1 MAERM
6 KDSEDIQLEALFAS
20 EPVANDGFS
29 ESIQQRIRRRMWI
42 RRLTLPIAILV
53 GGAIAAKPLAG
64 LVAASLKLASL
75 IPANVSGGLESVSA
89 SSLPQFT
96 TVLLGGVLAFV
107 FVMATRVLDEI

>member
-20 EPVANDGFS
+20 EQVADDGFS
-29 ESIQQRIRRRMWI
+29 EAVQRRIRRSMWI
-42 RRLTLPIAILV
+42 RRLTLPIAILL

-75 IPANVSGGLESVSA
+75 VPANVSGSLDSVSA
-89 SSLPQFT
+89 SSLPQFST
-96 TVLLGGVLAFV
+96 ILLGGVLAFV
-107 FVMATRVLDEI
+107 CIMATRLLDEL